1 MTSASTLE
9 IKLQGRAYSVACPPG
24 EREALLEAV
33 ALLDAKMA
41 DLAKKTRSTGERL
54 AVMTA
59 LNLAHERTAARKS
72 PPSAAGADASAES
85 FDSSDL
91 KRRILAM
98 EARLDEALLQQ
109 VDLF

>member
-1 MTSASTLE
+1 M
-9 IKLQGRAYSVACPPG
+9 
-24 EREALLEAV
+24 
-33 ALLDAKMA
+33 
-41 DLAKKTRSTGERL
+41 GERL

-59 LNLAHERTAARKS
+59 LNLAHELTAARKS
-72 PPSAAGADASAES
+72 PASPNAGNTAEDS